1 MSCGTL
7 PRVEPLWTDQGAQD
21 LRQLDRATPFEDVG
35 VMAAFP
41 RSAFV
46 PGRYVNIYRQLRSDS
61 VATECIQRFGVIEW
75 SGDAGRRTASGR

>member
-1 MSCGTL
+1 MRPGSS
-7 PRVEPLWTDQGAQD
+7 DQVAGD
-21 LRQLDRATPFEDVG
+21 LRQLDRTTSFEDVG
-35 VMAAFP
+35 VMAALP

-75 SGDAGRRTASGR
+75 SGDE